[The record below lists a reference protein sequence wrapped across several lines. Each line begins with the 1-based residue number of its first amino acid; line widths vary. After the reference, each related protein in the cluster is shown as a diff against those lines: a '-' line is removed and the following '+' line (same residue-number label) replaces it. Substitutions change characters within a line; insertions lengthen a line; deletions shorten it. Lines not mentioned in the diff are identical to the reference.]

1 MEHGKDSGKSTVGDG
16 KGTHKVPE
24 KTPLESVDVQA
35 RTDTPGG
42 ESSKGSGIEMQGPNA
57 YKK

>member
-1 MEHGKDSGKSTVGDG
+1 MEHGKDHKSSVGDG
-16 KGTHKVPE
+16 KGQNKVPE

-42 ESSKGSGIEMQGPNA
+42 ESKSGSGITTQGPNA

>member
-1 MEHGKDSGKSTVGDG
+1 MEHGKDHKSSVGDG
-16 KGTHKVPE
+16 RGMNSTPE

-42 ESSKGSGIEMQGPNA
+42 ESSKGSGIHPQGPN
-57 YKK
+57 KP